1 MNDMFDFTNFDEDQE
16 NKLMTTVPYEII
28 DKNDNELFERDS
40 VVKIAPTNICD
51 VLNSVI
57 NSLQNVI
64 SSFNSVRVEK
74 EKTRQIEYQTE
85 AFIKMQEEE
94 TKRVKIKEI
103 EKTKRLKLELQDS
116 YIKARNELIMFKLN
130 LEKEREEIKQKN
142 INRNLNQEIIR
153 NRIKNTIKLLDEHEK
168 MIYEAFKLK
177 EQVKEENL
185 NYVYKLRDDLLQM
198 FKLLSEQENV

>member
-1 MNDMFDFTNFDEDQE
+1 MFDFTNFDEDQE

-74 EKTRQIEYQTE
+74 EN
-85 AFIKMQEEE
+85 
-94 TKRVKIKEI
+94 
-103 EKTKRLKLELQDS
+103 
-116 YIKARNELIMFKLN
+116 AR
-130 LEKEREEIKQKN
+130 R
-142 INRNLNQEIIR
+142 RN
-153 NRIKNTIKLLDEHEK
+153 KK
-168 MIYEAFKLK
+168 
-177 EQVKEENL
+177 
-185 NYVYKLRDDLLQM
+185 
-198 FKLLSEQENV
+198 S

>member
-1 MNDMFDFTNFDEDQE
+1 MFDFTNFDEDQE

>member
-1 MNDMFDFTNFDEDQE
+1 
-16 NKLMTTVPYEII
+16 
-28 DKNDNELFERDS
+28 
-40 VVKIAPTNICD
+40 
-51 VLNSVI
+51 
-57 NSLQNVI
+57 
-64 SSFNSVRVEK
+64 
-74 EKTRQIEYQTE
+74 
-85 AFIKMQEEE
+85 MQEEE